1 MPEITVNDEEESI
14 ESSDHQSQDAY
25 FKAHQIRLRNIKL
38 FRRDFPELKNLSNSQ
53 IVLIFKMYKQNCN
66 RQFFASNISFL
77 MAGTLIILITSLFMN
92 AGSSMRISDNNN
104 YPNVIVMNT
113 IISAASSGLL
123 IGLMNQMTNVYVD
136 EQKVHER

>member
-1 MPEITVNDEEESI
+1 
-14 ESSDHQSQDAY
+14 
-25 FKAHQIRLRNIKL
+25 
-38 FRRDFPELKNLSNSQ
+38 
-53 IVLIFKMYKQNCN
+53 MYKQNCN

-92 AGSSMRISDNNN
+92 AGSSMRISDDNN

-123 IGLMNQMTNVYVD
+123 IGLMNQMTNVFVD